1 MSESAGRSRFQPVID
16 HTHCPYARASTW
28 PVSEPAR
35 DESPVE
41 DHLDR
46 ALPRFRQALRQ
57 VAAGEADGF
66 VLDLPARLGA
76 DVATLRASSLTVLTW
91 FAGRST
97 NPSHVTMA
105 DLEDP
110 AWWFPFDGHR
120 LFTVAFGPCFG
131 PDHTRYAFE
140 AEGFFLLFQHESA
153 FSRRHP
159 GGIPMQVRD
168 RIRHAFEEAGRPYR
182 YDMGVV
188 PVLRPGDDER

>member
-1 MSESAGRSRFQPVID
+1 MSGPAGPSRFQPVID
-16 HTHCPYARASTW
+16 RTHCPYARASTW

-35 DESPVE
+35 DGLPVE
-41 DHLDR
+41 DHLER

-76 DVATLRASSLTVLTW
+76 DVATLRTSSLT
-91 FAGRST
+91 A
-97 NPSHVTMA
+97 
-105 DLEDP
+105 
-110 AWWFPFDGHR
+110 
-120 LFTVAFGPCFG
+120 TVAFG

-188 PVLRPGDDER
+188 PVLRPGGDER